1 MKYTP
6 TIGLEIHAEMKTRTK
21 MFCDSLSAG
30 GGPAFGGNDSLEK
43 QPNKNVCP
51 ICLGHP
57 GALPVINKS
66 AVESVIKVGLA
77 LGGKISEFSK
87 FDRKNY
93 FYPDLPK
100 AYQISQYD
108 QPLVEGGKL
117 LGVHITRIH
126 LEEDTGTLL
135 HLAASADERGL
146 DTRINADKKLI
157 SENLRSNQRESAS
170 LIDFNRAGIPLMEL
184 VTEPD
189 IKNAEQAV
197 AFGKELRLILRYLG
211 VSDADME
218 KGHMRLEA
226 NVSISDTSKLG
237 TKVEVKNINSFRSL
251 GGAIKYEIK
260 RQEEVLEKGEKV
272 VQETRGWDDIKQKT
286 FSQRVKEDAHDY
298 RYFPDPDL
306 PPMEPTKVFDI
317 EDMKRHLPE
326 MPAQKRERFQK
337 EFGLSEQRASALVD
351 DKNFADF
358 FEAAVSEL
366 ATRDELATAAIGK
379 APKELLFNYLTS
391 DLAGLINE
399 FGTEL
404 SNGEITPEQFAE
416 LVDLIADSKIN
427 SRQAKDVL
435 RKMFETGDNP
445 EDIISKSGIQS
456 ISDEGSM
463 KTVAI
468 EVIGEN
474 PKAIEDFKKGK
485 TASVQFLVGK
495 TMAKLHGAGN
505 PETIRK
511 ILEEELAKK

>member
-1 MKYTP
+1 MENKYTP

-21 MFCDSLSAG
+21 MFCDSL
-30 GGPAFGGNDSLEK
+30 NDPDTSTSFDAAQDKSLSSGEK
-43 QPNKNVCP
+43 TPNKNVCP
-51 ICLGHP
+51 VCLGHP

-108 QPLVEGGKL
+108 QPLVEGGEL
-117 LGVHITRIH
+117 LGVRITRIH

-135 HLAASADERGL
+135 HLAAS
-146 DTRINADKKLI
+146 
-157 SENLRSNQRESAS
+157 SAS

-251 GGAIKYEIK
+251 GGAIEYEIK

-272 VQETRGWDDIKQKT
+272 VQETRGWDDVKQKT
-286 FSQRVKEDAHDY
+286 FSQRLKEEAHDY
-298 RYFPDPDL
+298 RYFPEPDL
-306 PPMEPTKVFDI
+306 PPMEPTKIFDI

-326 MPAQKRERFQK
+326 LPAQKRERFQK
-337 EFGLSEQRASALVD
+337 EFDLSSEKALLLVD

-366 ATRDELATAAIGK
+366 ATRDELATSAIEK
-379 APKELLFNYLTS
+379 KPKELLLNYLTS
-391 DLAGLINE
+391 DLAGLMNE

-404 SNGEITPEQFAE
+404 PKIKVTAEQFAE
-416 LVDLIADSKIN
+416 LIDLITDGKIN
-427 SRQAKDVL
+427 SRQAKDIL
-435 RKMFETGDNP
+435 RKMFETGDDP
-445 EDIISKSGIQS
+445 EDIISKSGIQAV
-456 ISDEGSM
+456 SDEGSI
-463 KTVAI
+463 KTVVL
-468 EVIGEN
+468 EVIVEN
-474 PKAIEDFKKGK
+474 PKAIKDFKKGK
-485 TASVQFLVGK
+485 SASLQFLVGK
-495 TMAKLHGAGN
+495 TMAKLRGAGN
-505 PETIRK
+505 PETIKR
-511 ILEEELAKK
+511 ILEQELTRQ

>member
-1 MKYTP
+1 MSKYTP

-21 MFCDSLSAG
+21 MFCDSLNNPDTSTSLSAG
-30 GGPAFGGNDSLEK
+30 EET
-43 QPNKNVCP
+43 PNKNVCP
-51 ICLGHP
+51 VCLGHP

-77 LGGKISEFSK
+77 LGGKIREFSK

-108 QPLVEGGKL
+108 QPLVEGGEL
-117 LGVHITRIH
+117 LGVRITRIH
-126 LEEDTGTLL
+126 LEEDTGTLM
-135 HLAASADERGL
+135 HEGPSTSSGR
-146 DTRINADKKLI
+146 
-157 SENLRSNQRESAS
+157 QAS
-170 LIDFNRAGIPLMEL
+170 LVDFNRAGIPLMEL

-226 NVSISDTSKLG
+226 NVSISDSSKLG

-251 GGAIKYEIK
+251 GGAIEYEIK
-260 RQEEVLEKGEKV
+260 RQEVVLEKGEKV
-272 VQETRGWDDIKQKT
+272 VQETRGWDDVKQRT

-298 RYFPDPDL
+298 RYFPEPDL

-326 MPAQKRERFQK
+326 LPAQKRERFQK
-337 EFGLSEQRASALVD
+337 EFKLSAQQSSALVD
-351 DKNFADF
+351 DKNLADF

-404 SNGEITPEQFAE
+404 SNGKITPEQFAE

-427 SRQAKDVL
+427 SRQAKDIL

-456 ISDEGSM
+456 VSDEGSM
-463 KTVAI
+463 KTVAL
-468 EVIGEN
+468 EVIEEN

-485 TASVQFLVGK
+485 TASIQFLVGK
-495 TMAKLHGAGN
+495 TMAKLHGAGD
-505 PETIRK
+505 PGTIKR
-511 ILEEELAKK
+511 ILEQELSK